1 MMAKYEWAGCP
12 IIPDKVGAVWDVDKN
27 PAGPLRHA
35 INRKPGQTHGWRLGQ
50 RPVRLFAVFVFRCV
64 FYFPVRLLF
73 SGSSFTFWCAFLLFW
88 FHNCSF
94 YSTLS
99 FPRTL
104 QMADFVTSKAIPLPT
119 WRKKKVYFS
128 FFSYIIYMCVQYICY
143 NCICSYK
150 LSEIYCS
157 FGIGD
162 EWELGER
169 VIYEYIYRYL
179 RI

>member
-1 MMAKYEWAGCP
+1 MGGVPHHTWQSWRSVSCWQKSSRAAPTRHQSETGSDTWLATRTAP
-12 IIPDKVGAVWDVDKN
+12 GA
-27 PAGPLRHA
+27 P
-35 INRKPGQTHGWRLGQ
+35 
-50 RPVRLFAVFVFRCV
+50 FCCFC
-64 FYFPVRLLF
+64 FPVRLLF

-104 QMADFVTSKAIPLPT
+104 QMADFVTSKAIPLPMPT

-143 NCICSYK
+143 NCICRYK